1 MHDLVLD
8 LALDISKGNCL
19 TLIAGGVNCHSEVQ
33 HLPLGLM
40 GETSFEIPK
49 ENVGKLRTLFLIVNL
64 RKNIAEVEWMR
75 ALSLELYHVK
85 ELPNSNS
92 KFTHLRY
99 LDLSSIVVN
108 QDNEGIV
115 SSSCNGAAARAPT
128 VAFPALRELVLG
140 DMPNLEEWSGPG
152 VSLSSYSSPATVMFC
167 PRLEGLYIG
176 LCPHLTTIPGHL
188 LSLQELFFDGNR
200 RNQFWEIGKTY
211 HPFSSIEIFRVSGW
225 KSDILMVDSLE
236 KSSKTLKMLT
246 IRTFYQRC
254 YLANNLQN
262 FASLKVLKIENCADI
277 MSLTKETEASCGL
290 TSLQRLSILHCE
302 NLTCLHMGLP
312 HIPSD
317 IEHSRMS
324 KIGELLG
331 REAAPFI
338 SLESLNLWG
347 WEGVKY
353 LPDQLQHLTA
363 LRELLIEHFNGLEAL
378 PEWLGRLSSLH
389 SLELWDCENLMNL
402 LTLEAMQCLI
412 NLRSLRISGCPHL

>member
-1 MHDLVLD
+1 M
-8 LALDISKGNCL
+8 IC
-19 TLIAGGVNCHSEVQ
+19 
-33 HLPLGLM
+33 
-40 GETSFEIPK
+40 
-49 ENVGKLRTLFLIVNL
+49 NL
-64 RKNIAEVEWMR
+64 Q
-75 ALSLELYHVK
+75 HVK
-85 ELPNSNS
+85 DMKQAEKANILGKPNICELGFHWDEDRRESNIDEL
-92 KFTHLRY
+92 HLSTADINHESVLEGLKPFSNLKGLI
-99 LDLSSIVVN
+99 LDNFKGRSFAFIVVN

-152 VSLSSYSSPATVMFC
+152 VSLSSYSSPATVMFF

-211 HPFSSIEIFRVSGW
+211 HPFSSIEIFSVSGW

-302 NLTCLHMGLP
+302 NLTCLPMGLLQQTLVTLELELCQNLIMANP
-312 HIPSD
+312 D
-317 IEHSRMS
+317 
-324 KIGELLG
+324 ELL
-331 REAAPFI
+331 
-338 SLESLNLWG
+338 SLTSLQSLSILECPRLASCWDEGLLPSSPWNL
-347 WEGVKY
+347 
-353 LPDQLQHLTA
+353 
-363 LRELLIEHFNGLEAL
+363 
-378 PEWLGRLSSLH
+378 
-389 SLELWDCENLMNL
+389 
-402 LTLEAMQCLI
+402 
-412 NLRSLRISGCPHL
+412 